1 MKTSIGILDEYTQ
14 EKEYI
19 DFLRQRRQEEERFT
33 KKFSRDEFTLTRI
46 SDYDKE
52 IAERE
57 RILAQVEAI
66 VEACPDAL
74 LKYILKAHYLQG
86 INWDQV
92 ADKTGYSLPQIYR
105 YRKKA
110 LAYFNNQ
117 MEGEQH
123 GL

>member
-19 DFLRQRRQEEERFT
+19 YFLRQRRQEEERFT
-33 KKFSRDEFTLTRI
+33 QKFSRDEFALARI

-57 RILAQVEAI
+57 RILAKVEAI
-66 VEACPDAL
+66 VDACPDAL

-86 INWDQV
+86 INWDKV
-92 ADKTGYSLPQIYR
+92 ADEAGYSLPQIYR

-110 LAYFNNQ
+110 VAYFNHQ